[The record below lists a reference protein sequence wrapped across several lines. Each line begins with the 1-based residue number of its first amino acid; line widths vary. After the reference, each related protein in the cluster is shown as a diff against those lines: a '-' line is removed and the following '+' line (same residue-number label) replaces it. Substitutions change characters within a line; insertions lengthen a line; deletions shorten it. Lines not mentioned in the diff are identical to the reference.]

1 MLPPHMRIFG
11 LLINN
16 VLRKQKFPFTLSLIY
31 QVIPY
36 VYHCLIPFE
45 IIFPI
50 NLCLIIFIFS
60 HTLTIQDFTQY
71 LTSLT

>member
-1 MLPPHMRIFG
+1 MLGMLPPHILFKKKMLPPHMSIFG

-36 VYHCLIPFE
+36 VYQL
-45 IIFPI
+45 
-50 NLCLIIFIFS
+50 S
-60 HTLTIQDFTQY
+60 HSF
-71 LTSLT
+71 